1 MRTVI
6 NFISMRTA
14 LNNPFQP
21 GSDVVPAVWAGRVNQ
36 IGDWRDVLRPRLMAG
51 LFERGRTILGE
62 PGLGKSSLVRRI
74 ADDASAQG
82 DWVTPQI
89 RIALGTD
96 PIARLAAELLVLAK
110 KAGLPA
116 SREAKIGTLLK
127 RVQTVSAG
135 AAGVSANVTLRE
147 GSAEDAHVT
156 LTELLAEIGR
166 AAITQG
172 KVVLIHLDEVQ
183 NIDDD
188 NALSQVLVALGDA
201 ITRSVTV
208 TVPGVGDVERSLPI
222 AVYLTG
228 LPEFD
233 DASDTRKGATFARRF
248 KVVLLQPLTDDDLRS
263 ALSLFISPGWEVPLD
278 EGELGTVHME
288 PAAIE
293 RIISACQGEPFLF
306 QLAGERAWYAGTS
319 SLISEADVEQGW
331 NEATEEARSHVERIL
346 SRLPTR
352 EREFLVAMADLP
364 PSERTFSKIATAM
377 GHEKEANAGPTSQ
390 RLDRVRGIISRGK
403 PYTFRHRA
411 LEALLTS
418 EWPEL

>member
-1 MRTVI
+1 M
-6 NFISMRTA
+6 
-14 LNNPFQP
+14 
-21 GSDVVPAVWAGRVNQ
+21 NQ

-74 ADDASAQG
+74 ADDASAHG

-156 LTELLAEIGR
+156 LAELLAEIGR

-278 EGELGTVHME
+278 VGELGTVHME

-319 SLISEADVEQGW
+319 SLISEADVERGW
-331 NEATEEARSHVERIL
+331 NEARGVADDRSL
-346 SRLPTR
+346 
-352 EREFLVAMADLP
+352 
-364 PSERTFSKIATAM
+364 ATAR
-377 GHEKEANAGPTSQ
+377 GATGRRASRVVRSRSSSGARRAEAKRPERAPRSVPRQPRDELCERCGLRRPRLRGRMVDAGE
-390 RLDRVRGIISRGK
+390 VG
-403 PYTFRHRA
+403 
-411 LEALLTS
+411 
-418 EWPEL
+418 